1 MKQSV
6 SIIFTMTVFKFMLN
20 VANISFGYTS
30 KEVLKNISFKANKG
44 DYIAII
50 GESGCGKSTLLEIIY
65 GLLHIEK
72 GAVYWNEKK
81 LLGPNFYLIPGED
94 FMKYLPQDFDLMPY
108 ITVEENIG
116 KNISSLNPNKKK
128 RIRELLDVVDM
139 KPFLKT
145 KVKNLS
151 GGQKQRVAIAK
162 VIAKEPEILLLDE
175 PFSHIDNF
183 RKNKLRRSLFNYLK
197 TKNITCIVATH
208 DTTDALSF
216 ADEIIVLKNGKMVA
230 QNTPEYLY
238 NHPKSAY
245 IASFFNDI
253 NEIPIKEIALNN
265 SSKQTILVYPNEI
278 KLSKI
283 SNLKATVIASYFKG
297 RFYLIEARLTNTT
310 VFFEHN
316 CSLIKGEIISLI
328 IS

>member
-1 MKQSV
+1 
-6 SIIFTMTVFKFMLN
+6 MLK
-20 VANISFGYTS
+20 VDNISFGYTS
-30 KEVLKNISFKANKG
+30 KQVLKNISFRANKG

-72 GAVYWNEKK
+72 GAVYWNDVK

-116 KNISSLNPNKKK
+116 KNISSLDPNKLN
-128 RIRELLDVVDM
+128 RIKELLEVVDM
-139 KPFLKT
+139 SDFLKT

-162 VIAKEPEILLLDE
+162 VIAKEPEVLLLDE

-183 RKNKLRRSLFNYLK
+183 RKNHLRRSIFKYLK
-197 TKNITCIVATH
+197 SKNILCIVATH

-216 ADEIIVLKNGKMVA
+216 ADEILVIRDGELLAK
-230 QNTPEYLY
+230 NTPELLY
-238 NHPKSAY
+238 TNPENGY
-245 IASFFNDI
+245 IASFFNEI
-253 NEIPIKEIALNN
+253 NEIPIHILDSENTSKETILLYPNQLKVVEN
-265 SSKQTILVYPNEI
+265 SS
-278 KLSKI
+278 
-283 SNLKATVIASYFKG
+283 LKATVIASYFKG
-297 RFYLIEARLTNTT
+297 SYYLIEADINGEII
-310 VFFEHN
+310 FFEHFKKLQIG
-316 CSLIKGEIISLI
+316 SEIYLKLIK
-328 IS
+328 

>member
-1 MKQSV
+1 
-6 SIIFTMTVFKFMLN
+6 MLKIE
-20 VANISFGYTS
+20 NISFGYS
-30 KEVLKNISFKANKG
+30 LKEVVKNVSFSANKG

-72 GAVYWNEKK
+72 GAVYWNDIK

-116 KNISSLNPNKKK
+116 KNISSLDPNKLN
-128 RIRELLDVVDM
+128 RIKELLEVVDM
-139 KPFLKT
+139 SDFLKT

-162 VIAKEPEILLLDE
+162 VLADEPEVLLLDE

-183 RKNKLRRSLFNYLK
+183 RKNHLRRSIFNYLK
-197 TKNITCIVATH
+197 SKNILCIVATH

-216 ADEIIVLKNGKMVA
+216 ADEILVIREGVLVA
-230 QNTPEYLY
+230 RNTPETLY
-238 NHPKSAY
+238 NNPKSKY
-245 IASFFNDI
+245 VASFFNEI
-253 NEIPIKEIALNN
+253 NEILLSAINPSIDSTE
-265 SSKQTILVYPNEI
+265 TILLYPNEI
-278 KLSKI
+278 KVSKK
-283 SNLKATVIASYFKG
+283 SALKVTVIQSYFKG
-297 RFYLIEARLTNTT
+297 NFYLIEADLYGKII
-310 VFFEHN
+310 FFEH
-316 CSLIKGEIISLI
+316 SKKLEINQQVAVKINK
-328 IS
+328 

>member
-1 MKQSV
+1 
-6 SIIFTMTVFKFMLN
+6 MLK
-20 VANISFGYTS
+20 VDNISFGYTS
-30 KEVLKNISFKANKG
+30 KQVLKNISFTANKG

-72 GAVYWNEKK
+72 GAVYWNDVK

-116 KNISSLNPNKKK
+116 KNISSLDPNKLN
-128 RIRELLDVVDM
+128 RIKELLEVVDM
-139 KPFLKT
+139 SDFLKT

-162 VIAKEPEILLLDE
+162 VLANEPEVLLLDE

-183 RKNKLRRSLFNYLK
+183 RKNHLRRSIFKYLK
-197 TKNITCIVATH
+197 SKNILCIVATH

-216 ADEIIVLKNGKMVA
+216 ADEILVIRDGELLAK
-230 QNTPEYLY
+230 NTPELLY
-238 NHPKSAY
+238 TNPENGY
-245 IASFFNDI
+245 IASFFNEI
-253 NEIPIKEIALNN
+253 NEIPNHILDSENTSKETILLYPDQLKVVEN
-265 SSKQTILVYPNEI
+265 SS
-278 KLSKI
+278 
-283 SNLKATVIASYFKG
+283 LKATVITSYFKG
-297 RFYLIEARLTNTT
+297 SYYLIEADLN
-310 VFFEHN
+310 
-316 CSLIKGEIISLI
+316 GEIIFFEQFKKLQIGSKICLKLI
-328 IS
+328 K